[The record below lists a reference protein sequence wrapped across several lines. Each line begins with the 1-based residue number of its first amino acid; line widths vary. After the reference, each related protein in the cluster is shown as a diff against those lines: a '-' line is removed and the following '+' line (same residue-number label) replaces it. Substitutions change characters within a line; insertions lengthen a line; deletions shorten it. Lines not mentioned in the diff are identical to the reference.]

1 MQSGMISSN
10 ESRSTPLQTLSYDP
24 PYPVFNI
31 ASQGDPVA
39 FQAIIFDLLQKPRC
53 SNHFLA
59 SSLPKV
65 EIVELDE
72 FKLWLPDRSNDV
84 YKLLSLADGAN

>member
-1 MQSGMISSN
+1 MQFRMIYSN
-10 ESRSTPLQTLSYDP
+10 ESRSTSLQTLSYDP
-24 PYPVFNI
+24 LYPVFNI

-39 FQAIIFDLLQKPRC
+39 VQAIIFDLLQKPRC

-59 SSLPKV
+59 SSIPRV
-65 EIVELDE
+65 EIVELGG

-84 YKLLSLADGAN
+84 